1 MPAKKK
7 ILFDKRI
14 RNQSR
19 KRKQPQG
26 QSDVPRMFQ
35 QAGEKTQTIS
45 PAIARP
51 LSRGPSGIA
60 GWTRYP
66 KKTDQTLGKRI
77 VEVSFGLFGIN
88 VNPSEKTGVMYRKW

>member
-7 ILFDKRI
+7 IQFDKRI

-19 KRKQPQG
+19 KRKQPHG
-26 QSDVPRMFQ
+26 QSDMPGMFQ
-35 QAGEKTQTIS
+35 QAGETSQS
-45 PAIARP
+45 MGPAIVRP

-77 VEVSFGLFGIN
+77 VEVRFGLFGIN